1 MLTDRDFTVKQEQ
14 HQAQLEQAERMR
26 LIKELS
32 QTEGGST
39 LLQKLRHLVQ
49 RSGEDLTGFRRHLQE
64 KAS

>member
-26 LIKELS
+26 LIKQLS

-39 LLQKLRHLVQ
+39 LLQRLRQLVQ
-49 RSGEDLTGFRRHLQE
+49 RPEACGPPCFVDE
-64 KAS
+64 AA